1 MKLIFSVLA
10 FLVIYCDDSG
20 DTSKQEAEK
29 AVIDKLKIEIK
40 QLAETSVCS
49 DEYKC
54 FYVGIG
60 SKPCGG
66 FWEYIIYSDSI
77 DIVNFLADIEKLNA
91 LEKTYNEKYMIQ
103 SDCFMAMPPSS
114 MECVEGKCVGVFQ

>member
-10 FLVIYCDDSG
+10 FLVIYGDDSG
-20 DTSKQEAEK
+20 ETSKQEAEK
-29 AVIDKLKIEIK
+29 TVIDQLKIEIK
-40 QLAETSVCS
+40 QLADTSLCS

-66 FWEYIIYSDSI
+66 FWEYIVYSDSI
-77 DIVNFLADIEKLNA
+77 DIVSFLADIEKLNA
-91 LEKTYNEKYMIQ
+91 LENTYNKKYMIQ

>member
-1 MKLIFSVLA
+1 MV

-20 DTSKQEAEK
+20 DNSKQEAEK

-40 QLAETSVCS
+40 QLADTAVCS

-66 FWEYIIYSDSI
+66 FWEYITYSDSI
-77 DIVNFLADIEKLNA
+77 DIVSFLADIEKLNV
-91 LEKTYNEKYMIQ
+91 LEKTYNEKHMIQ